1 MNNSLIIN
9 NNKTINK
16 GGKNNSLNVIIE
28 TTGEMQKLLLT
39 HPEYLEFYKDLNNKV
54 SSDIKEKQ
62 KREKEE
68 NLNNFILGA
77 LTLKKPTENI
87 INRYGIKNL
96 NEEILTVITNE
107 LKQIL
112 KDKDYNNLNALT
124 CKLFYLSKINENV
137 STILNKEYENKNLI
151 VYAEKISYK
160 GKLNK
165 YYISLLEQLFP
176 RAEGRKEIIN
186 EYMKSDFTL
195 PQDFKSVNDI
205 VEKGFGD
212 KFTNYVYWSLTK
224 EKINKIENLNA

>member
-1 MNNSLIIN
+1 MLPEEKARVKIDKQLSDAGWDIVSRMEYIPNTTSAVKEALM
-9 NNKTINK
+9 K
-16 GGKNNSLNVIIE
+16 GSKESDY
-28 TTGEMQKLLLT
+28 LLFV
-39 HPEYLEFYKDLNNKV
+39 EDKAIAVVEAK
-54 SSDIKEKQ
+54 
-62 KREKEE
+62 KEE

-176 RAEGRKEIIN
+176 RVEGRKEIIN

>member
-9 NNKTINK
+9 NNKAINK

-87 INRYGIKNL
+87 INRYGIKN
-96 NEEILTVITNE
+96 
-107 LKQIL
+107 
-112 KDKDYNNLNALT
+112 
-124 CKLFYLSKINENV
+124 
-137 STILNKEYENKNLI
+137 
-151 VYAEKISYK
+151 
-160 GKLNK
+160 
-165 YYISLLEQLFP
+165 
-176 RAEGRKEIIN
+176 
-186 EYMKSDFTL
+186 
-195 PQDFKSVNDI
+195 
-205 VEKGFGD
+205 
-212 KFTNYVYWSLTK
+212 
-224 EKINKIENLNA
+224 